1 MKTAVRFRYL
11 NFSFCVTFMDLPT
24 TKMVVSKRWKV
35 FHKTSF
41 NFGTVTGNEIKT
53 ESNREKD
60 ATSWSTF
67 FLIIFRDCCLPTK
80 FRTACQNLH
89 LPVVT

>member
-1 MKTAVRFRYL
+1 
-11 NFSFCVTFMDLPT
+11 MDLPT

-60 ATSWSTF
+60 AASWSTF
-67 FLIIFRDCCLPTK
+67 FLLFLGIVAYYQQSLGQHAKISTFL
-80 FRTACQNLH
+80 
-89 LPVVT
+89 